1 MHLNS
6 NYKGHYDKGN
16 IIRTIE
22 PESNKLTNDGKVYV
36 NYSVEVIQ
44 DQSIGL
50 LVKMKMEIL
59 HLKEMTKFKRIIISL
74 SCFGCKKKH

>member
-44 DQSIGL
+44 D
-50 LVKMKMEIL
+50 
-59 HLKEMTKFKRIIISL
+59 
-74 SCFGCKKKH
+74 